1 MRPIATGRGVALH
14 PTLSE
19 AQLRELA
26 TWPTPAIANAIET
39 FNVRSRAVGF
49 MSSEIQ
55 CRFPELGV
63 GVGYAVTAK
72 IRASVPPAD
81 DPETVD
87 REPWTDHLLSVP
99 GPRIVVIQDMDQ
111 PAIGS
116 YWGEVNAT
124 RHKAM
129 GCLGVI
135 TDGGVRDLD
144 EMRGMGFQALSKSV
158 LVSHAYVHMV
168 EVGGPVTVG
177 GLTVRSGDLLAM
189 DQHGAIHIPHDIA
202 PEVAAAAAR
211 VEAEEREII
220 RFYTRPDYRPGDRD
234 GGRYP

>member
-1 MRPIATGRGVALH
+1 
-14 PTLSE
+14 
-19 AQLRELA
+19 
-26 TWPTPAIANAIET
+26 
-39 FNVRSRAVGF
+39 
-49 MSSEIQ
+49 MSSDVQ

-72 IRASVPPAD
+72 IRASIPPAD

-87 REPWTDHLLSVP
+87 REAWVDHLLTVP

-124 RHKAM
+124 RHRAM

-144 EMRGMGFQALSKSV
+144 EMRGMGFQALSKAV

-168 EVGGPVTVG
+168 EIGGPVTVG
-177 GLTVRSGDLLAM
+177 GLTVHSGDLLAM

-202 PEVAAAAAR
+202 SQVADAAKR
-211 VEAEEREII
+211 VEDEEREII
-220 RFYTRPDYRPGDRD
+220 RFYTSPDYRPGARD

>member
-1 MRPIATGRGVALH
+1 LPATPDHRPPTPLTEDQRTALAH
-14 PTLSE
+14 
-19 AQLRELA
+19 
-26 TWPTPAIANAIET
+26 WPTPAIANALET
-39 FNVRSRAVGF
+39 FNVRSRATGF
-49 MSSEIQ
+49 MSSDIV

-63 GVGYAVTAK
+63 SVGYAVTAK
-72 IRASVPPAD
+72 IRASIPPAD
-81 DPETVD
+81 DLETVD
-87 REPWTDHLLSVP
+87 REAWIEHLLSIP
-99 GPRIVVIQDMDQ
+99 SPRIVVIQDMDQ
-111 PAIGS
+111 PAVGS

-124 RHKAM
+124 RHQAM
-129 GCLGVI
+129 ECLGVI

-177 GLTVRSGDLLAM
+177 GLTVHPGDLLAA

-202 PEVAAAAAR
+202 PEVAAAAQR
-211 VEAEEREII
+211 VEDEERQII
-220 RFYTRPDYRPGDRD
+220 AFYRAPGYRPGDRD

>member
-1 MRPIATGRGVALH
+1 MPVPSDHRPGT
-14 PTLSE
+14 PLSE
-19 AQLRELA
+19 GQLREIA
-26 TWPTPAIANAIET
+26 RWPTPAISNALET
-39 FNVRSRAVGF
+39 FNIRSWATGF
-49 MSSEIQ
+49 MSADIA

-63 GVGYAVTAK
+63 AVGYAVTAK
-72 IRASVPPAD
+72 IRASIPPAD

-87 REPWTDHLLSVP
+87 REAWVEHLLSVP

-111 PAIGS
+111 PPVGS

-124 RHKAM
+124 RHQAM

-144 EMRGMGFQALSKSV
+144 EMRGMGFQALSKAV

-177 GLTVRSGDLLAM
+177 GLTVHPGDLLAA
-189 DQHGAIHIPHDIA
+189 DQHGAIHIPHEIA
-202 PEVAAAAAR
+202 PEVPAAAQR
-211 VEAEEREII
+211 IEDEERKII
-220 RFYTRPDYRPGDRD
+220 SFYRRPDYRPGDRD